1 MKTKTILLAAFA
13 FIAESALAQT
23 RYQFHCSEFVS
34 TDNSRAPQSV
44 FTYDRQ
50 ANTLSIN
57 ASGSNNVAF
66 EMAQGADGE
75 YFIEND
81 QTLFLICG
89 QNLQMTASS
98 AVIWWING
106 YHNGADN
113 PSITAS
119 SGSDR
124 FFVWDLK
131 AKTTMS
137 PAFDFTQE
145 QITISGR
152 GTRFM
157 LAAGLTA
164 LRAGMP
170 GLLKDISYYAPYE
183 AACIY
188 PNLMTRLNFTE
199 TTLTQA
205 VKEKV
210 EAMMNKMQTMAN
222 DETVSFGRRQALTD
236 AIGQARMN
244 LAAVDE
250 DDYSAAYAIV
260 LSLRSVM
267 DAKDS
272 GTHTGSW
279 EKAANGMKARFDDQ
293 YISITFY
300 NDSIV
305 RICKTKDADYQ
316 RKSWVIL
323 QQPEDGLSIDYVE
336 KDDTVT
342 LSTPKLHII
351 YNVAQGVATVLDA
364 QGRQLISEQGHEFV
378 ATKDGPFDSY
388 TLTQDFRL
396 DDDERI
402 YGMGQLQDGMLN
414 RRGTSVLLEQDN
426 RRIAIPYFLSSKNY
440 SLYWDNY
447 SPTTFTDASSGTR
460 FRSTGTAIDYYVL
473 SADDKDGVQRSLRSL
488 TGQCELPP
496 LWNFGVYQSKERYTS
511 AQEVMDVLKRYREQ
525 HIPIDC
531 MVQDWQYWGDDAHWN
546 AMEFLNPTYSNY
558 QEMIDYVHDQHA
570 KLMISIWTTFGPE
583 TKPFAE
589 FQEKGLLLPGNTWPL
604 NTGSRI
610 YDLYS
615 SQARDIYWR
624 YLYNGIVNKG
634 IDAYWLDMTDPEFF
648 GEQSDFD
655 HVSEYGETW
664 RSLRNVFPLATVEGV
679 ANHHRAQPEL
689 SDKRTSILTRCGF
702 LGMQRTGAFIWSADI
717 TASWDV
723 LRNQIAAACNV
734 SVSGLPYWNS
744 DTGGFFLGRYKNGVN
759 DPAFRRLYTRW
770 TQFSCF
776 TPMLR
781 FHGTGTPQEPWQF
794 GSEGD
799 TYGEYDNI
807 VKYIRLRYALLP
819 YIYATANRVRTESAV
834 FMDAIP
840 LAFPDDKD
848 GWDVSDEYMFGQ
860 SFLVAPIVQDGVIG
874 RDVYLPGQ
882 TTKWIDFWTGYTYDG
897 GQSVFKKAPADV
909 IPLYVKAGSIL
920 PIGPDVQYSTEKP
933 WDALELRIYPGAD
946 GEFTLYEDAFEGY
959 GYEQGQFTEI
969 PMHWDE
975 AAQTLTIGERRGGY
989 DGMLT
994 KRKFHIVV
1002 VTPGKGTGDQRQK
1015 EFDEVVTYK
1024 GKTLTVRLKGGN
1036 TTEPATKDLTQ
1047 YIENPSFEDDGKQL
1061 TKVAPK
1067 GWTVESQTW
1076 WWGVNPTS
1084 PGAIG
1089 DPVATDG
1096 KYIFGVWDSQVQK
1109 ASISQVI
1116 TGLPKGDYRLCVD
1129 MQATNQVDKVR
1140 TGEQCVFAGEQRG
1153 LFRDQVRSVGVGD
1166 ECPMQ
1171 TIHVDFTQ
1179 EADDTPLTIG
1189 VMTDNAPEETW
1200 FKIDNF
1206 RLYPQPDD
1214 VIDAITQLQASDRS
1228 LSSNHRQSVYN
1239 LQGQKV
1245 ADNKSSLFENSSTA
1259 KRGIYITN
1267 GKKYVVS

>member
-1 MKTKTILLAAFA
+1 MKKVKTLSLLFLLLAPC
-13 FIAESALAQT
+13 SLLRAQT
-23 RYQFHCSEFVS
+23 RYQFHATEYVS
-34 TDNSRAPQSV
+34 TDNSRAPQSA
-44 FTYDRQ
+44 FSYDRQ
-50 ANTLSIN
+50 ANTLSVN
-57 ASGSNNVAF
+57 ASGANNVAF
-66 EMAQGADGE
+66 EMAQGADGQ

-81 QTLFLICG
+81 QTLLLICG
-89 QNLQMTASS
+89 QNLQQTSTT

-106 YHNGADN
+106 YHNGSDN
-113 PSITAS
+113 PSYVAK
-119 SGSDR
+119 SGSDNL
-124 FFVWDLK
+124 FVWDLK
-131 AKTTMS
+131 AKSTMS

-145 QITISGR
+145 KIVISGK

-164 LRAGMP
+164 RQAGTP
-170 GLLKDISYYAPYE
+170 GVLKDISYYAPYE
-183 AACIY
+183 AACLY
-188 PNLMTRLNFTE
+188 PSLMTRLKFTA
-199 TTLTQA
+199 TSLTQA
-205 VKEKV
+205 VKDKA
-210 EAMMNKMQTMAN
+210 EAMMEKMQTMAS
-222 DETVSFGRRQALTD
+222 DETASVVRRRALTD
-236 AIGQARMN
+236 AISHATTD
-244 LAAVDE
+244 LAVVGE
-250 DDYSAAYAIV
+250 NDYAAAYAIV
-260 LSLRSVM
+260 LNLRSVI
-267 DAKDS
+267 DAKDP

-279 EKAANGMKARFDDQ
+279 EVTANGLKARFDDQ
-293 YISITFY
+293 HISITFY

-305 RICKTKDADYQ
+305 RVLKTFDADYA

-323 QQPEDGLSIDYVE
+323 QQPQTGLDIGYVE
-336 KDDTVT
+336 KNDTVT
-342 LSTPKLHII
+342 LSTQKLRVS
-351 YNVAQGVATVLDA
+351 YDVAQGMVTILDA
-364 QGRQLISEQGHEFV
+364 QGRQLITETGHEFV

-447 SPTTFTDASSGTR
+447 SPTTFTDAATGTR

-473 SADDKDGVQRSLRSL
+473 SAPDKDGVQRSLRSL

-531 MVQDWQYWGDDAHWN
+531 MVQDWQYWGDNAHWN

-734 SVSGLPYWNS
+734 SATGLPYWNS
-744 DTGGFFLGRYKNGVN
+744 DTGGFFLGRYRNGVA

-799 TYGEYDNI
+799 AYGEYDNI

-819 YIYATANRVRTESAV
+819 YIYATAHRIRTESAV

-840 LAFPDDKD
+840 LAFPDDEG

-874 RDVYLPGQ
+874 RDVYLPGKQ
-882 TTKWIDFWTGYTYDG
+882 TKWIDFWTGYTYNG
-897 GQSVFKKAPADV
+897 GQSVFKKTPADV
-909 IPLYVKAGSIL
+909 IPLYLKAGSIL

-946 GEFTLYEDAFEGY
+946 GKFTLYEDEFEGY
-959 GYEQGQFTEI
+959 GYEQGHFSEI
-969 PMHWDE
+969 PMKWDE
-975 AAQTLTIGERRGGY
+975 ASQTLTIGARRGEY
-989 DGMLT
+989 EGMLSE
-994 KRKFHIVV
+994 REFRIVV
-1002 VTPGKGTGDQRQK
+1002 VTPEKGTGDQRQTT
-1015 EFDEVVTYK
+1015 FDKVVTYS
-1024 GKTLTVRLKGGN
+1024 GEALTIQLKGGN
-1036 TTEPATKDLTQ
+1036 TAEPVTKSLTG

-1061 TKVAPK
+1061 TKVAPT
-1067 GWTVESQTW
+1067 GWTVDSGTA

-1116 TGLPKGDYRLCVD
+1116 TGLPQGNYRLCVD
-1129 MQATNQVDKVR
+1129 MQATNQVDKNR

-1179 EADDTPLTIG
+1179 ENDNAPLTIG
-1189 VMTDNAPEETW
+1189 VMTDAAPQETW

-1206 RLYPQPDD
+1206 RLYLQPNDD
-1214 VIDAITQLQASDRS
+1214 VITAIAPH
-1228 LSSNHRQSVYN
+1228 SSFTPRQGVYN
-1239 LQGQKV
+1239 LQGQKI
-1245 ADNKSSLFENSSTA
+1245 AEDDLSLA
-1259 KRGIYITN
+1259 KRGVYIAN
-1267 GKKYVVS
+1267 GKKYVVRF

>member
-1 MKTKTILLAAFA
+1 MKKITIFLMAIVA
-13 FIAESALAQT
+13 IVQSSWAQT
-23 RYQFHCSEFVS
+23 RYQFHCTEFVS
-34 TDNSRAPQSV
+34 TDNSRAPQSA
-44 FTYDRQ
+44 FSYDRQ
-50 ANTLSIN
+50 ANTLSVN
-57 ASGSNNVAF
+57 ASGNNNVAF

-75 YFIEND
+75 YFIEGD
-81 QTLFLICG
+81 QTLFLIRG
-89 QNLQMTASS
+89 ENLMPTNSS

-106 YHNGADN
+106 YHNGANN
-113 PSITAS
+113 PTHIVS
-119 SGSDR
+119 SGTDQLY
-124 FFVWDLK
+124 VWDLK
-131 AKTTMS
+131 ATATM
-137 PAFDFTQE
+137 AAGFDFTQE
-145 QITISGR
+145 QLTIGGH
-152 GTRFM
+152 GTKYI

-164 LRAGMP
+164 SKAGTP
-170 GLLKDISYYAPYE
+170 GVLKDISYYAPYE
-183 AACIY
+183 AACLY
-188 PNLMTRLNFTE
+188 PALMQQLSFTDVS
-199 TTLTQA
+199 LTQA
-205 VKEKV
+205 VKEK
-210 EAMMNKMQTMAN
+210 AGKMMEKMQSMAA
-222 DETVSFGRRQALTD
+222 DEHASYGRRQTLTD
-236 AIGQARMN
+236 AVNKATDD
-244 LAAVDE
+244 LAAIGE
-250 DDYSAAYAIV
+250 NDYAAAYAVV
-260 LSLRSVM
+260 LNLRKVM
-267 DAKDS
+267 DAKDE

-279 EKAANGMKARFDDQ
+279 EKADNGLKARFDDQ
-293 YISITFY
+293 HISITFY

-305 RICKTKDADYQ
+305 RICKTMDADYQ

-323 QQPEDGLSIDYVE
+323 QQPEAGLSVGYAE
-336 KDDTVT
+336 KDSVVT
-342 LSTPKLHII
+342 LSTEKLRVS
-351 YNVAQGVATVLDA
+351 YDVNRGLATVLDA
-364 QGRQLISEQGHEFV
+364 QGRQLISETGHEFV
-378 ATKDGPFDSY
+378 ATKDGPFDSF
-388 TLTQDFRL
+388 TLTQDFQL

-402 YGMGQLQDGMLN
+402 YGMGQLQDGFLN
-414 RRGTSVLLEQDN
+414 RRGTNVLLEQDN

-447 SPTTFTDASSGTR
+447 SPTTFTDATSGTR

-473 SADDKDGVQRSLRSL
+473 GADDKDGIQRSLRNL

-496 LWNFGVYQSKERYTS
+496 LWNFGTYQSKERYTS

-531 MVQDWQYWGDDAHWN
+531 MVQDWQYWGDNAHWN

-558 QEMIDYVHDQHA
+558 QEMIDYIHDNNA

-589 FQEKGLLLPGNTWPL
+589 FKEKGLLLPGNTWPL

-615 SQARDIYWR
+615 SKARDIYWR
-624 YLYNGIVNKG
+624 YLYDGIVNKG

-679 ANHHRAQPEL
+679 ATHHRAQPEL
-689 SDKRTSILTRCGF
+689 SGKRTSILTRCGF

-744 DTGGFFLGRYKNGVN
+744 DTGGFFLGRYRNGVK

-794 GSEGD
+794 GDEGD
-799 TYGEYDNI
+799 AYGEYDNI

-819 YIYATANRVRTESAV
+819 YIYSTANRVRTQSAV

-840 LAFPDDKD
+840 LAFPEDEK

-860 SFLVAPIVQDGVIG
+860 SFLVAPITQDGVIG
-874 RDVYLPGQ
+874 REVYLPKD
-882 TTKWIDFWTGYTYDG
+882 TKWIDFWTGYTHDG
-897 GQSVFKKAPADV
+897 GQRVFKNTPADI

-933 WDALELRIYPGAD
+933 WDALELRVYPGAD
-946 GEFTLYEDAFEGY
+946 GQFTLYEDEFEGY
-959 GYEQGQFTEI
+959 GYEQGHYTEI
-969 PMHWDE
+969 PMQWDE
-975 AAQTLTIGERRGGY
+975 ASQTLTIGARRGEY

-994 KRKFHIVV
+994 ERKFHIVV
-1002 VTPGKGTGDQRQK
+1002 VTPEKGTGDQRQTA
-1015 EFDEVVTYK
+1015 FDEVVTYT
-1024 GKTLTVRLKGGN
+1024 GEPLTVNLKAGN
-1036 TTEPATKDLTQ
+1036 TAEPTAEDLTE
-1047 YIENPSFEDDGKQL
+1047 YIKNPSFEDDGKQL
-1061 TKVAPK
+1061 TKIAPT
-1067 GWTVESQTW
+1067 GWDVESNTA
-1076 WWGVNPTS
+1076 WWGVNPTT

-1116 TGLPKGDYRLCVD
+1116 NNLPKGNYRLCVD
-1129 MQATNQVDKVR
+1129 MQATNQVDKDR

-1179 EADDTPLTIG
+1179 EADNTPLTIG
-1189 VMTDNAPEETW
+1189 VMTDAAPQETW

-1206 RLYPQPDD
+1206 RLYPQPKEIVD
-1214 VIDAITQLQASDRS
+1214 IIHFPFGEGNMAATHN
-1228 LSSNHRQSVYN
+1228 NHQGTYS
-1239 LQGQKV
+1239 LQGQR
-1245 ADNKSSLFENSSTA
+1245 LNSTQH
-1259 KRGIYITN
+1259 KGIYIRN
-1267 GKKYVVS
+1267 GKKYVVK